1 MRHALLHRF
10 QAVLLGAAIGETI
23 GHQYSSAHQHPSDQR
38 SLMPLTRFYAESL
51 IAPNRVEQASDPL
64 FQVSLT
70 TAEAAIALLPVFLF
84 FHEDVR
90 KLRQNVQDV
99 LNLWHNAQI
108 SQSNLLA
115 IEHTLAQALLGTLN
129 APTCIPQLLAISDI
143 HDLPMLSLLQ
153 QVQTLLLQPVGLE
166 DAVYAI
172 VSSQPVSSQPVS
184 SQPGT
189 AVSRGERETMV
200 GSSSEAC
207 IALALYCFLSTIGDF
222 RLSVLRAA
230 QTGYNIPV
238 VCALTG
244 ALSGA
249 YNSTIGIPISW
260 RLSRDDIQ
268 QEMLHVSTLLLAQ
281 WSGMHDSRLHN
292 STLVSNPAAMPVVTA
307 PRLLRRS
314 SKDSS

>member
-1 MRHALLHRF
+1 
-10 QAVLLGAAIGETI
+10 
-23 GHQYSSAHQHPSDQR
+23 
-38 SLMPLTRFYAESL
+38 MPLTRFYAESL
-51 IAPNRVEQASDPL
+51 IAPNRVERASDPL
-64 FQVSLT
+64 LQVSLT

-90 KLRQNVQDV
+90 KLRHNVQDV
-99 LNLWHNAQI
+99 LKLWQNAQI
-108 SQSNLLA
+108 SQPNLLV
-115 IEHTLAQALLGTLN
+115 IGHTLAQALLETLN

-143 HDLPMLSLLQ
+143 HDLPMLPLLQ

-172 VSSQPVSSQPVS
+172 VSSQPE
-184 SQPGT
+184 T
-189 AVSRGERETMV
+189 AVSGGKREPSV
-200 GSSSEAC
+200 GSSSEACSSEAC

-230 QTGYNIPV
+230 QTGYNTPV

-268 QEMLHVSTLLLAQ
+268 QEMLHVATLLLAQ

-292 STLVSNPAAMPVVTA
+292 SALVSNPAAMPVVTA
-307 PRLLRRS
+307 PRLLRKPSR
-314 SKDSS
+314 DSS